1 MPEKTGNNITGSYPV
16 YSPDNKDIDTL
27 YLSPR
32 LDVMN
37 GYVNKKAGGVPRRTE
52 QYKRATNE
60 KTGKK
65 KTKEKLME

>member
-1 MPEKTGNNITGSYPV
+1 MLNLS
-16 YSPDNKDIDTL
+16 IDML
-27 YLSPR
+27 YLPPR

-37 GYVNKKAGGVPRRTE
+37 GYVNKKAGGAPRRTE
-52 QYKRATNE
+52 QYKRAANE